1 MAALQC
7 HRGYAAW
14 RRRYRDGDKSI
25 SQQSKPTRPT
35 TPPITSAQPK
45 PSIGMSSSS
54 GGQNTL
60 STQSSA
66 TLIIIVTPA
75 TVQWVLVGVAIAI
88 RLSVRSYWGTLR
100 WSVGPT
106 LLKTKEGPSHSATAA
121 PLYIRHG
128 GWLGPSLQSPLCNE
142 PYSCADNLGLAI
154 PRQKFA
160 CSRQAIS
167 CCCINCG
174 NDRIG
179 HLRRHL

>member
-1 MAALQC
+1 
-7 HRGYAAW
+7 
-14 RRRYRDGDKSI
+14 
-25 SQQSKPTRPT
+25 
-35 TPPITSAQPK
+35 
-45 PSIGMSSSS
+45 MSSSS

-66 TLIIIVTPA
+66 ALIIIVTPA

-128 GWLGPSLQSPLCNE
+128 DGWGQVCRARSATNSIAAPIIWDLLFR
-142 PYSCADNLGLAI
+142 A
-154 PRQKFA
+154 K
-160 CSRQAIS
+160 
-167 CCCINCG
+167 
-174 NDRIG
+174 
-179 HLRRHL
+179 